1 MKRALIIS
9 LSMLLL
15 VFAAAMPTR
24 AKAQDNSP
32 GSDTKNMAVTT
43 TYPSRVIGIG
53 ESVTLQLTLKPGAS
67 LETVQLKMEQ
77 IPDGWTATF
86 RGDGQIV
93 NAVELVPGTDVTTDL
108 RLDPPANVPS
118 GNYHFVVLAQS
129 SSDKAELPID
139 LTVKEK
145 LPPRLSLTA
154 QLPTIQG
161 SPSTT
166 FRYSVTLKNEGD
178 EDLNVN
184 LTADSP
190 SNLLVSFNYL
200 GQEVT
205 TLPLNA
211 NQSASISV
219 SAQPAGELSAGSY
232 PLTVHAQGGDA
243 SASLDLSAEVT
254 GQSELTVTAPDGRL
268 SDQIYSGRDTPIK
281 VDLVNNGTS
290 SARGI
295 QLSSSAPTGWT
306 VKFDTDQIAE
316 IAAGQQVEVNAH
328 IVPADKAIAGDY
340 VITVSAQPANG
351 PSKSADFRITVLTS
365 TLWGIVGIALIAI
378 AVGVVA
384 IAVVRFGRR

>member
-1 MKRALIIS
+1 MKRAWIFS
-9 LSMLLL
+9 LSILLL
-15 VFAAAMPTR
+15 VFAIVIP

-32 GSDTKNMAVTT
+32 NSTT
-43 TYPSRVIGIG
+43 AKMELITPYPSRVIGIG
-53 ESVTLQLTLKPGAS
+53 ESVTLHLTIKPGAV
-67 LETVQLKMEQ
+67 LDTVQLKMEQ
-77 IPDGWTATF
+77 LPQGWTATF

-93 NAVELVPGTDVTTDL
+93 NAVELVPGTDSSTDL
-108 RLDPPANVPS
+108 RLDPPASVQS
-118 GNYHFVVLAQS
+118 GNYHFVVLVQGS
-129 SSDKAELPID
+129 NEKSELPID

-145 LPPRLSLTA
+145 LPPRLSLSA

-166 FRYSVTLKNEGD
+166 FRYSLTLKNEGD

-184 LTADSP
+184 LTADTP
-190 SNLLVSFNYL
+190 SSLLVNFNYL

-232 PLTVHAQGGDA
+232 PITIHAEGGDA

-254 GQSELTVTAPDGRL
+254 GQSQLSVTAPDGRL
-268 SDQIYSGRDTPIK
+268 SDQIYTGRDTPIK

-290 SARGI
+290 SSRGI
-295 QLSSSAPTGWT
+295 QLSSTAPNGWT
-306 VKFDTDQIAE
+306 VKFDPDQIAE
-316 IAAGQQVEVNAH
+316 IAAGQQVEVTAH

-340 VITVSAQPANG
+340 VVTVSAKSADG
-351 PSKSADFRITVLTS
+351 TSKSADFRITVLTS

>member
-1 MKRALIIS
+1 MKRALTLS

-15 VFAAAMPTR
+15 VFAAAIPTR
-24 AKAQDNSP
+24 AKTQENSP
-32 GSDTKNMAVTT
+32 NSDNKKMTLIT
-43 TYPSRVIGIG
+43 TYPSRIIGIG
-53 ESVTLQLTLKPGAS
+53 ESVTLHLTLKPGAT
-67 LETVQLKMEQ
+67 LDTVQLKMEQ
-77 IPDGWTATF
+77 LPKGWTATF

-93 NAVELVPGTDVTTDL
+93 TAIELVPGSDASTDL
-108 RLDPPANVPS
+108 RLDPPANAQS
-118 GNYHFVVLAQS
+118 GNYHFVVLAQG

-145 LPPRLSLTA
+145 LPPRLSLSA

-190 SNLLVSFNYL
+190 GNLLVNFNYL

-205 TLPLNA
+205 TVPLSA

-219 SAQPAGELSAGSY
+219 SAQPAGELTAGDY
-232 PLTVHAQGGDA
+232 PITIHAQGGDT
-243 SASLDLSAEVT
+243 SASLDLTAEVT
-254 GQSELTVTAPDGRL
+254 GQSQLTVTAPDGRL
-268 SDQIYSGRDTPIK
+268 SAQIYSGRETPIK

-306 VKFDTDQIAE
+306 VKFDPGQIDE
-316 IAAGQQVEVNAH
+316 IAAGQQVEVTAH

-340 VITVSAQPANG
+340 VVTVSAKPADG
-351 PSKSADFRITVLTS
+351 ISKSADFRITVLTS
-365 TLWGIVGIALIAI
+365 TLWGIVGIALIAV

-384 IAVVRFGRR
+384 LAVVRFGRR

>member
-1 MKRALIIS
+1 MKRALTLT

-15 VFAAAMPTR
+15 IFAASIPTR

-32 GSDTKNMAVTT
+32 NSGTQNMALIT

-53 ESVTLQLTLKPGAS
+53 ESVTLHLTLKPGAA
-67 LETVQLKMEQ
+67 LDTVQLKMEQ

-86 RGDGQIV
+86 RGEGQIV
-93 NAVELVPGTDVTTDL
+93 SSVELVPGTDATTDL
-108 RLDPPANVPS
+108 RLDPPASVQS
-118 GNYHFVVLAQS
+118 GNYHFVVLAQGS
-129 SSDKAELPID
+129 SAKAELPID

-145 LPPRLSLTA
+145 LPPRLSLSA

-161 SPSTT
+161 SPTTT

-184 LTADSP
+184 LTADAP
-190 SNLLVSFNYL
+190 NNLLVKFDYL
-200 GQEVT
+200 SQEVT
-205 TLPLNA
+205 TLPLSA

-219 SAQPAGELSAGSY
+219 SAQPAGDLPAGTY
-232 PLTVHAQGGDA
+232 PVTIHAQGGDA

-254 GQSELTVTAPDGRL
+254 GQSQLTVTAPDGRL

-295 QLSSSAPTGWT
+295 QLSSSAPTGWS
-306 VKFDTDQIAE
+306 VKFDPAQIDE
-316 IAAGQQVEVNAH
+316 VAAGQQVEVTAH

-340 VITVSAQPANG
+340 VLTISAQSADG
-351 PSKSADFRITVLTS
+351 VSKSADFRITVLTS

>member
-1 MKRALIIS
+1 MKRALTFS
-9 LSMLLL
+9 LSILLL
-15 VFAAAMPTR
+15 VFAAAIPFS

-32 GSDTKNMAVTT
+32 NSNTQVMTLIT
-43 TYPSRVIGIG
+43 TYPSRVIGVG
-53 ESVTLQLTLKPGAS
+53 ESVTLHLTLKPGTA
-67 LETVQLKMEQ
+67 LDTVQLKMEQ
-77 IPDGWTATF
+77 LPEGWTATF
-86 RGDGQIV
+86 RGEGQIV
-93 NAVELVPGTDVTTDL
+93 TAVELVPGTDATTDL
-108 RLDPPANVPS
+108 RLDPPANVQS
-118 GNYHFVVLAQS
+118 GDYHFVVLAQGS
-129 SSDKAELPID
+129 SGKAELPID

-145 LPPRLSLTA
+145 LPPRLSLSA

-184 LTADSP
+184 LTADAP
-190 SNLLVSFNYL
+190 SNMLVKFDYL
-200 GQEVT
+200 SQEVT
-205 TLPLNA
+205 TLPLSA

-219 SAQPAGELSAGSY
+219 SAQPAGDLSAGTY
-232 PLTVHAQGGDA
+232 PITIQAQGGDA

-254 GQSELTVTAPDGRL
+254 GQSQLTVTAPDGRL
-268 SDQIYSGRDTPIK
+268 SGQIYSGRDTPIK

-295 QLSSSAPTGWT
+295 QLSASAPTGWS
-306 VKFDTDQIAE
+306 VKFDPAQIDE
-316 IAAGQQVEVNAH
+316 IPAGQQVEVTAH

-340 VITVSAQPANG
+340 VVTVSAKPADG
-351 PSKSADFRITVLTS
+351 SSKSADFRITVLTS
-365 TLWGIVGIALIAI
+365 TLWGIVGIALIAV

>member
-1 MKRALIIS
+1 MKRAFTLS
-9 LSMLLL
+9 LSMLLF
-15 VFAAAMPTR
+15 VFAAAIPMR

-32 GSDTKNMAVTT
+32 NSNTQEMALIT

-53 ESVTLQLTLKPGAS
+53 ESVTLHLTLKPGSA

-86 RGDGQIV
+86 RGEGQIV
-93 NAVELVPGTDVTTDL
+93 TSVELVPGTDATTDL
-108 RLDPPANVPS
+108 RLDPPANVQS
-118 GNYHFVVLAQS
+118 GNYHFVVLAQGS
-129 SSDKAELPID
+129 SSKSELPID

-145 LPPRLSLTA
+145 LPPRLSLSA

-184 LTADSP
+184 LTADAP
-190 SNLLVSFNYL
+190 GNLLVKFDYL
-200 GQEVT
+200 SQEVT
-205 TLPLNA
+205 TLPLGA

-219 SAQPAGELSAGSY
+219 SAQPAGDLAAGTY
-232 PLTVHAQGGDA
+232 PMTIHAQGGDA

-254 GQSELTVTAPDGRL
+254 GQSELTVTPPDGRL
-268 SDQIYSGRDTPIK
+268 SGQIYSGRDTPIK

-295 QLSSSAPTGWT
+295 VLSSSAPAGWS
-306 VKFDTDQIAE
+306 VKFDPDQIDE
-316 IAAGQQVEVNAH
+316 IPAGQQVEVTAH

-340 VITVSAQPANG
+340 VVSVSAKPADG
-351 PSKSADFRITVLTS
+351 VSKSADFRITVLTS

>member
-1 MKRALIIS
+1 MKRALTLT
-9 LSMLLL
+9 LSILLFVL
-15 VFAAAMPTR
+15 AAAIPIR

-32 GSDTKNMAVTT
+32 NSDTTVMALIT

-53 ESVTLQLTLKPGAS
+53 ESVTLHLTLKPGTA
-67 LETVQLKMEQ
+67 LETAQLKMEQ
-77 IPDGWTATF
+77 LPDGWTATF
-86 RGDGQIV
+86 RGEGQIV
-93 NAVELVPGTDVTTDL
+93 TSVELVPGTDATTDL
-108 RLDPPANVPS
+108 RLDPPANVQS

-129 SSDKAELPID
+129 GSDKAELPID

-145 LPPRLSLTA
+145 LPPRLSLSA

-161 SPSTT
+161 SPTTT

-184 LTADSP
+184 LTADTP
-190 SNLLVSFNYL
+190 SNLLVKFDYL
-200 GQEVT
+200 SQEVT
-205 TLPLNA
+205 TLPLSA
-211 NQSASISV
+211 NQLASISV
-219 SAQPAGELSAGSY
+219 SVQPAGDLSAGTY
-232 PLTVHAQGGDA
+232 PITILAQGGDA

-254 GQSELTVTAPDGRL
+254 GQSLLTVTAPDGRL
-268 SDQIYSGRDTPIK
+268 SGQIYSGRDSPVK

-306 VKFDTDQIAE
+306 VKFEPAQIDE
-316 IAAGQQVEVNAH
+316 IPAGQQVEVTAH

-340 VITVSAQPANG
+340 VVTVSAKSADG
-351 PSKSADFRITVLTS
+351 ASKSADFRITVLTS

>member
-1 MKRALIIS
+1 MKYARIFTFSILLFIFAAFIPARAL
-9 LSMLLL
+9 
-15 VFAAAMPTR
+15 
-24 AKAQDNSP
+24 AQDNSP
-32 GSDTKNMAVTT
+32 NSGSNDMALITS
-43 TYPSRVIGIG
+43 YPSRVIGIG
-53 ESVTLQLTLKPGAS
+53 ESVTLHLVLKPGSA
-67 LETVQLKMEQ
+67 LETTQLKMEQ
-77 IPDGWTATF
+77 LPDGWTATF

-93 NAVELVPGTDVTTDL
+93 TSVELVPGSDASADL
-108 RLDPPANVPS
+108 RLDPPANVQS
-118 GNYHFVVLAQS
+118 GTYHFVVLAQGNNN
-129 SSDKAELPID
+129 KAELPID

-145 LPPRLSLTA
+145 LPPRLSLST

-184 LTADSP
+184 LTADTP
-190 SNLLVSFNYL
+190 GNLLAKFNYL

-219 SAQPAGELSAGSY
+219 EAQPAGELSAGNY
-232 PLTVHAQGGDA
+232 PITIHADGGEA
-243 SASLDLSAEVT
+243 TASLDLTAEVT
-254 GQSELTVTAPDGRL
+254 GQSQLSVSGPDGRL
-268 SDQIYSGRDTPIK
+268 SGQIYTGRDTPIK
-281 VDLVNNGTS
+281 VVLVNNGTS

-295 QLSSSAPTGWT
+295 QLSSSAPNGWT
-306 VKFDTDQIAE
+306 VKFDPSQIDE
-316 IAAGQQVEVNAH
+316 IPSGQQVEVNAH

-340 VITVSAQPANG
+340 VVTVTANPADG
-351 PSKSADFRITVLTS
+351 GSKSADFRITVLTS
-365 TLWGIVGIALIAI
+365 TLWGIVGIALIAV

>member
-1 MKRALIIS
+1 MKRALTLT

-15 VFAAAMPTR
+15 VFVAAIPIR

-32 GSDTKNMAVTT
+32 NSDTQNMALIT

-53 ESVTLQLTLKPGAS
+53 ESVTLHLTLKPGAA
-67 LETVQLKMEQ
+67 LDTIQLKMEQ
-77 IPDGWTATF
+77 LPDGWTATF
-86 RGDGQIV
+86 RGEGQIV
-93 NAVELVPGTDVTTDL
+93 TSVELVPGTDSTADL
-108 RLDPPANVPS
+108 RLDPPANVQS
-118 GNYHFVVLAQS
+118 GNYHFVVLAQGNS
-129 SSDKAELPID
+129 SKAELPID

-145 LPPRLSLTA
+145 LPPRLSLSA

-161 SPSTT
+161 SPSST

-184 LTADSP
+184 LTADAP
-190 SNLLVSFNYL
+190 GNLLVKFDYL
-200 GQEVT
+200 SQEVT
-205 TLPLNA
+205 TLPLSA

-219 SAQPAGELSAGSY
+219 SAQPAGDLSAGTY
-232 PLTVHAQGGDA
+232 PITVHAQGGDA

-254 GQSELTVTAPDGRL
+254 GQSLLTVTAPDGRL

-306 VKFDTDQIAE
+306 VKFDQDQIDE
-316 IAAGQQVEVNAH
+316 IAAGQQVEVTAH

-340 VITVSAQPANG
+340 VITVSAKPADG
-351 PSKSADFRITVLTS
+351 VSKSADFRITVLTS

>member
-1 MKRALIIS
+1 MKRALTLT
-9 LSMLLL
+9 LSILLFVL
-15 VFAAAMPTR
+15 AAAIPIR

-32 GSDTKNMAVTT
+32 NSDTTVMALIT

-53 ESVTLQLTLKPGAS
+53 ESVTLHLTLKPGTA
-67 LETVQLKMEQ
+67 LETAQLKMEQ
-77 IPDGWTATF
+77 LPDGWTATF
-86 RGDGQIV
+86 RGEGQIV
-93 NAVELVPGTDVTTDL
+93 TSVELVPGTDATTDL
-108 RLDPPANVPS
+108 RLDPPANVQS

-129 SSDKAELPID
+129 GSDKAELPID

-145 LPPRLSLTA
+145 LPPRLSLSA

-161 SPSTT
+161 SPTTT

-184 LTADSP
+184 LTADTP
-190 SNLLVSFNYL
+190 SNLLVKFDYL
-200 GQEVT
+200 SQEVT
-205 TLPLNA
+205 TLPLSA

-219 SAQPAGELSAGSY
+219 SVQPAGDLSAGTY
-232 PLTVHAQGGDA
+232 PITILAQGGDA

-254 GQSELTVTAPDGRL
+254 GQSLLTVTAPDGRL
-268 SDQIYSGRDTPIK
+268 SGQIYSGRDSPVK

-306 VKFDTDQIAE
+306 VKFEPAQIDE
-316 IAAGQQVEVNAH
+316 IPAGQQVEVTAH

-340 VITVSAQPANG
+340 VVTVSAKSADG
-351 PSKSADFRITVLTS
+351 ASKSADFRITVLTS